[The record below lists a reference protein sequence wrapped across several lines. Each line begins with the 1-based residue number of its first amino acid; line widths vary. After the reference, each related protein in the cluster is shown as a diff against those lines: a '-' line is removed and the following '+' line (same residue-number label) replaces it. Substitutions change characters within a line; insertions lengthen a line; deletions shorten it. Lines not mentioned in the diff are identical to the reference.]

1 MEENRIDDYEKRRQD
16 RQEQYRQMKI
26 EKEKRRQAKERMQK
40 MLIIG
45 IPTVAALILLIVV
58 IAVIPKGNKE
68 KVVEESSEQAP
79 VILLDASQETPPQET
94 PEPVEVEDPYIWTF
108 DGQVLSAASD
118 DHTGGP
124 PADTTCEYCVLID
137 VQNGRIVCQKDPRGR
152 INPASMTKVLTVLVA
167 AEHVKDLD
175 DKVVITREIADYC
188 FVNDCSIV
196 GYEVGEEVPVRD
208 LFFGT
213 IMPSGADAAVAL
225 ACYVSGDQDSFV
237 ELMNEKLAELG
248 LDKTS
253 HFTNCV
259 GLYDSNHYS
268 TCYDM
273 AVIMKAATD
282 SPFVREVLSQHVY
295 TTVETAEHPE
305 GITISNLFLRR
316 IEDHDSGGEVL
327 CAKTGYV
334 LQSKNCA
341 VSLAK
346 DKYGLEYIC
355 VTAGSNGPWPCI
367 YDHRDIYKA
376 YLPDA

>member
-26 EKEKRRQAKERMQK
+26 EKEKRRQAKQRMLQ
-40 MLIIG
+40 MLKIG
-45 IPTVAALILLIVV
+45 IPAVAGLILFIVV
-58 IAVIPKGNKE
+58 IVMIPKGKREKE
-68 KVVEESSEQAP
+68 VEESSEQAP
-79 VILLDASQETPPQET
+79 VTLLDVSREEPQET
-94 PEPVEVEDPYIWTF
+94 PAPVEVEDPYLWTF

-118 DHTGGP
+118 EHTGGP

-225 ACYVSGDQDSFV
+225 ACYVSGDQESFV

-273 AVIMKAATD
+273 AVIMKAAAD

-295 TTVETAEHPE
+295 TTVGTEQHPE